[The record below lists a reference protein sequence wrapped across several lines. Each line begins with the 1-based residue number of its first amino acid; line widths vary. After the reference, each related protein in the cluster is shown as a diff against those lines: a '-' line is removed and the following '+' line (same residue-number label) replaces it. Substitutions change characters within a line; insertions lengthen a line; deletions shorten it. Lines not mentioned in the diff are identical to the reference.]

1 MATSESDPVPS
12 SRMLD
17 LGPIA
22 QALSLDG
29 VVEEVLGRFGPG
41 AALYA
46 IDHDFSSM
54 NDVGRNLDAV
64 DLDGELRQAMLSG
77 RPHFDGRR
85 SWIPLPERNEAVFVV
100 AMEGSVVPIPSD
112 RAVLGALLDGHRRRF
127 EDLERRRRRRG
138 MSVAAELQWDALPM
152 RADAFGDFEVAGVLE
167 PAYEIAG
174 DVFDFAM
181 VDGAVWAYSFDGMGH
196 GMEAT
201 ISSTIVLAAVRN
213 VRREGGSL
221 GEQMQSANS
230 VLFDHYGGDRFVTGA
245 ACRIAPDGAVGIVN
259 AGHEPIRTV
268 IGGRVEQLELDV
280 DLPLGVEPATVF
292 RTQDALALGPGDGFV
307 MFSDGPAGQVHDGR
321 SFGADRMNEALRSH
335 WSSAPLETGH
345 GVLGDVIAFLDG
357 ARVDDDL
364 TAVVVRRRSDAGSPS

>member
-1 MATSESDPVPS
+1 
-12 SRMLD
+12 MLD

-22 QALSLDG
+22 QALSLDE
-29 VVEEVLGRFGPG
+29 VVDEVLDAFGPG

-46 IDHDFSSM
+46 IDHEFNTM
-54 NDVGRNLDAV
+54 KDVGLDVDGV
-64 DLDGELRQAMLSG
+64 DLEGELRRAMLAG

-85 SWIPLPERNEAVFVV
+85 SWIPLPERHEAVFVV
-100 AMEGSVVPIPSD
+100 TVEGPVVPVDGD

-138 MSVAAELQWDALPM
+138 MSVAAELQWDALPI
-152 RADAFGDFEVAGVLE
+152 RADAFGDVEVAGVLE

-181 VDGAVWAYSFDGMGH
+181 VNGAVWAYSFDGMGH

-201 ISSTIVLAAVRN
+201 VSSTIVLAAVRN

-221 GEQMQSANS
+221 GEQMQAANS
-230 VLFDHYGGDRFVTGA
+230 VLFEHYGGNRFVTGA
-245 ACRIAPDGAVGIVN
+245 ACRIAPDGSVDVVN

-268 IGGRVEQLELDV
+268 IGGRVEQLDLAV
-280 DLPLGVEPATVF
+280 DLPLGVEPTTAY
-292 RTQDALALGPGDGFV
+292 RTQAACALGPGDGFA
-307 MFSDGPAGQVHDGR
+307 MFSDGPAGQANDGEA
-321 SFGADRMNEALRSH
+321 FGAERINEALRSC

-345 GVLGDVIAFLDG
+345 GVLGQVISFLDG

-364 TAVVVRRRSDAGSPS
+364 TAVVIRRRSGAGSPS

>member
-1 MATSESDPVPS
+1 MATNESDPVPS
-12 SRMLD
+12 LRMLE

-29 VVEEVLGRFGPG
+29 VVHEVLARFGPG
-41 AALYA
+41 AALFA
-46 IDHDFSSM
+46 IDHEFAGM
-54 NDVGRNLDAV
+54 NDVGRDVDAV
-64 DLDGELRQAMLSG
+64 VLEGQLRQAMLGG
-77 RPHFDGRR
+77 RPHFDGQR

-100 AMEGSVVPIPSD
+100 AVEGSAVPISAD

-127 EDLERRRRRRG
+127 EDLERRRRRQA

-152 RADAFGDFEVAGVLE
+152 RADTFGDFEVAGVLE

-181 VDGAVWAYSFDGMGH
+181 VDGAIWAYSFDGMGH

-201 ISSTIVLAAVRN
+201 VSSTIVLAAVRN

-221 GEQMQSANS
+221 DEQMQSANS
-230 VLFDHYGGDRFVTGA
+230 VLFGHYGGDRFVTGA
-245 ACRIAPDGAVGIVN
+245 ACRIASDGSVGIVN

-268 IGGRVEQLELDV
+268 IDGRVEQLELEV
-280 DLPLGVEPATVF
+280 DLPLGVEPTTIF
-292 RTQDALALGPGDGFV
+292 RTQEAFTLGPGDGFV

-321 SFGADRMNEALRSH
+321 AYGSDRMNEALRSC

-345 GVLGDVIAFLDG
+345 GVLGEVIAFLDG
-357 ARVDDDL
+357 ARVADDL
-364 TAVVVRRRSDAGSPS
+364 TAVVVRRRSDAGLRP